1 MKSVINTIQQIKND
15 KNSSGTYSYRRPMTL
30 LDFKK
35 SGQYNFN
42 NINSLR
48 ENELMGNDFLTL
60 KTIESRINEFI
71 NLDIKFKDTNQSFY
85 KVNFIQKT
93 QLGLHLAF
101 RIKNYYYTITIL
113 QTTLVRRITQNEG
126 NVIFDKD
133 FFNDNY
139 HNNRL
144 VFSENFYLYLSSQ
157 IIENNSFKKYNRINI
172 IKLFYS
178 LKEVNFYII
187 YEGMNIY
194 INGNLDEKSEELY
207 YLIVGNIIYYFNSN
221 LIFTKKQTM
230 EDRDENKK
238 DILYNYQFEYNLDP
252 NFYKENKVSITNDN
266 KISVEYID
274 TISFREER
282 LINIDNSIKIKVNYI
297 YLYNESILIT
307 DDGKVHENNHNINTL
322 FNNNENNRSIQALFN
337 NNENNNNEN
346 LNITENINLFIV
358 KKLEQKNI
366 YYNFF
371 LKKFFIIYYGMN
383 VYINENQNEN
393 SNELYFI
400 IIDQYNRY
408 YFNKDLVL
416 TKKSLVL
423 DSIFMVLEKHPYK
436 RYNHGNK
443 FEVDRIH
450 SQIIFY
456 YLDRKNE
463 IIKKYNNNSG
473 EINGDNNTRLLP
485 NNKITK
491 QFFYGERIEVN
502 NLYEIEPMEPR
513 LHRRLGLDVTTALY
527 FNFEEDSIFFIFDTE
542 KKQNQ
547 QIQSQGKGIQQNQ
560 IQQNQGKGNQQNQI
574 QQNIDISK
582 PINIY
587 LSLYNPYIPNYIIID
602 KKKYYFREINQQD
615 NLIE

>member
-1 MKSVINTIQQIKND
+1 MNSVIHTINQIKKN
-15 KNSSGTYSYRRPMTL
+15 KNSSGIYLYRRPMTL

-48 ENELMGNDFLTL
+48 ENELMSRHNILTL
-60 KTIESRINEFI
+60 TTIESVENKYINMDWK
-71 NLDIKFKDTNQSFY
+71 LKDTDQSFY

-93 QLGLHLAF
+93 QLEGNLEF
-101 RIKNYYYTITIL
+101 EIENYYYKIIISP
-113 QTTLVRRITQNEG
+113 TTLVKRITQDEG
-126 NVIFDKD
+126 NVIFNED

-157 IIENNSFKKYNRINI
+157 IIENNSFKKYRRSNI

-178 LKEVNFYII
+178 LQEVNFYII

-194 INGNLDEKSEELY
+194 INGNLDEKSDELY

-238 DILYNYQFEYNLDP
+238 DILYNYQFQYNLSP
-252 NFYKENKVSITNDN
+252 NFYKENKVSIINNN

-274 TISFREER
+274 TISFGEER
-282 LINIDNSIKIKVNYI
+282 LINIDNSIKIEGYYI

-307 DDGKVHENNHNINTL
+307 DDCKVHENNLNINTL
-322 FNNNENNRSIQALFN
+322 FNNNENNRSIHALFN

-346 LNITENINLFIV
+346 LNITENINLYIV
-358 KKLEQKNI
+358 RELQNKDI

-408 YFNKDLVL
+408 YFNRDLVL
-416 TKKSLVL
+416 TKKSLVF
-423 DSIFMVLEKHPYK
+423 DNIFMVLEKHPYK

-456 YLDRKNE
+456 YLDRKNR
-463 IIKKYNNNSG
+463 IIKSYNRINSPIEGYDNTIIKNNDGMFSV
-473 EINGDNNTRLLP
+473 NPRYT
-485 NNKITK
+485 ITK

-502 NLYEIEPMEPR
+502 NLYKIEPMEPR
-513 LHRRLGLDVTTALY
+513 LHRRLGLNITTDLY
-527 FNFEEDSIFFIFDTE
+527 FNFEEDSIFFKFDTE
-542 KKQNQ
+542 KNQN
-547 QIQSQGKGIQQNQ
+547 QQNQ
-560 IQQNQGKGNQQNQI
+560 IQQNQNQTKGIQQNQI

-587 LSLYNPYIPNYIIID
+587 LSLYNPYIPYYIVID
-602 KKKYYFREINQQD
+602 KKKYYFRDTN
-615 NLIE
+615 

>member
-1 MKSVINTIQQIKND
+1 MNSVIHTIHQIQKN
-15 KNSSGTYSYRRPMTL
+15 KNSSGIYLYRRPMTL

-42 NINSLR
+42 NINNINSFR
-48 ENELMGNDFLTL
+48 ESDVVRNILTL
-60 KTIESRINEFI
+60 KTIESSRPIYI
-71 NLDIKFKDTNQSFY
+71 DMNLKFKDTNQSFY
-85 KVNFIQKT
+85 KVNFIQKGR
-93 QLGLHLAF
+93 LGRNLAF
-101 RIKNYYYTITIL
+101 RIKNYYYTIIISP
-113 QTTLVRRITQNEG
+113 TTLVEIITQNEG
-126 NVIFDKD
+126 NVIFNED

-157 IIENNSFKKYNRINI
+157 IIENNSFEKDNRSNI

-178 LKEVNFYII
+178 LQEVNFYII

-238 DILYNYQFEYNLDP
+238 DILYNYQFQYNLSP
-252 NFYKENKVSITNDN
+252 NFYEENKVSITNDN

-274 TISFREER
+274 TISFGEER
-282 LINIDNSIKIKVNYI
+282 LINIDNSIKIEGTYI

-307 DDGKVHENNHNINTL
+307 DDCKVHENNNNLYIHTL
-322 FNNNENNRSIQALFN
+322 FNNNDK
-337 NNENNNNEN
+337 EN
-346 LNITENINLFIV
+346 LNITENINLYIV
-358 KKLEQKNI
+358 RELQNKDI

-408 YFNKDLVL
+408 YFNRDLVL
-416 TKKSLVL
+416 TKKSLVF
-423 DSIFMVLEKHPYK
+423 DNIFMVLEKHPYK

-443 FEVDRIH
+443 FEVERIH

-456 YLDRKNE
+456 YLDRKNR
-463 IIKKYNNNSG
+463 IIKNFNNISG
-473 EINGDNNTRLLP
+473 EIDGYNKTELL
-485 NNKITK
+485 NDNKIIK
-491 QFFYGERIEVN
+491 EFFGEIIEVN
-502 NLYEIEPMEPR
+502 NFYKIKYSGPG
-513 LHRRLGLDVTTALY
+513 LHQRLGLVITTDLY
-527 FNFEEDSIFFIFDTE
+527 FNFEEDGIFFIFDTE
-542 KKQNQ
+542 KN
-547 QIQSQGKGIQQNQ
+547 QNQ
-560 IQQNQGKGNQQNQI
+560 IQQNQSQSKGI
-574 QQNIDISK
+574 QPILQNIDISNS
-582 PINIY
+582 INIY
-587 LSLYNPYIPNYIIID
+587 LSLYNPYIPYYIIID
-602 KKKYYFREINQQD
+602 KKKYYFRDINQQNQSD
-615 NLIE
+615 IIG

>member
-1 MKSVINTIQQIKND
+1 MNSVIHTIQQIKND

-93 QLGLHLAF
+93 QLEGNLEF
-101 RIKNYYYTITIL
+101 EIENYYYIIIIL
-113 QTTLVRRITQNEG
+113 QTTLVKRITYDEG
-126 NVIFDKD
+126 NVIFNED

-178 LKEVNFYII
+178 LQEVNFYII

-238 DILYNYQFEYNLDP
+238 DILYNYQFQY
-252 NFYKENKVSITNDN
+252 NFYNENRVINQTNMGRYRLLYTD
-266 KISVEYID
+266 ID
-274 TISFREER
+274 RPGFIDRNTFFTTDWE
-282 LINIDNSIKIKVNYI
+282 LTVINDGENYF
-297 YLYNESILIT
+297 
-307 DDGKVHENNHNINTL
+307 NIN
-322 FNNNENNRSIQALFN
+322 NNILYIVDKFMEHIS
-337 NNENNNNEN
+337 ENNNQSQNQHKGTQEDSRN
-346 LNITENINLFIV
+346 LRLF
-358 KKLEQKNI
+358 
-366 YYNFF
+366 YNFF
-371 LKKFFIIYYGMN
+371 LEKYFIVYYGMN

-416 TKKSLVL
+416 TKKII
-423 DSIFMVLEKHPYK
+423 SIRQP
-436 RYNHGNK
+436 
-443 FEVDRIH
+443 
-450 SQIIFY
+450 
-456 YLDRKNE
+456 
-463 IIKKYNNNSG
+463 
-473 EINGDNNTRLLP
+473 
-485 NNKITK
+485 
-491 QFFYGERIEVN
+491 FYGIRK
-502 NLYEIEPMEPR
+502 
-513 LHRRLGLDVTTALY
+513 T
-527 FNFEEDSIFFIFDTE
+527 
-542 KKQNQ
+542 
-547 QIQSQGKGIQQNQ
+547 
-560 IQQNQGKGNQQNQI
+560 
-574 QQNIDISK
+574 
-582 PINIY
+582 
-587 LSLYNPYIPNYIIID
+587 SL
-602 KKKYYFREINQQD
+602 
-615 NLIE
+615 